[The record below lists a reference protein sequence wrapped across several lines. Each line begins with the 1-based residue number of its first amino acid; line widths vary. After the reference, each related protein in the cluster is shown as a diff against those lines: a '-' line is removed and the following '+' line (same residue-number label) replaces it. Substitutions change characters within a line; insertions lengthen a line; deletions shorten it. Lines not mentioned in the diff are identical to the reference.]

1 MFILFFYLLRARGM
15 NPSVH
20 QWMTLMEAL
29 DRDMANSSL
38 AQFYN
43 LCRCILVSSEAD
55 FDKFDEVFLEFFE
68 QVSERNKIPEER
80 AARSKDDT
88 MGDFMDW
95 LNNPSV
101 PPEIWYS
108 PEHMEILRRIDEL
121 LDRMLKKM
129 HELVGRG
136 GFSPVGSC
144 AVCTGCGACARGMT
158 FKEPTSAGQPEEEPQ
173 KIQDE
178 DALRLARE
186 RRFRDFRVDTV
197 LDIRQFQM
205 AFRRLR
211 RVSSRL
217 ELPETELDIDQTI
230 DKTAKN
236 GGLLKIAFR
245 KPRKNSI
252 KLLVLFDSDGSMQSY
267 QELANRLFQALDKAN
282 HFKDLQFF
290 YFHNCI
296 YDHLYKSP
304 LLIKGDWMDTK
315 AVMRNYGG
323 DYKVIFVGDASMADS
338 ELFAIGGNV
347 LIERSNYLPGV
358 QWLERLKRFYHKTV
372 WLNPIPKSDWNR
384 LYGGR
389 TIQVVG
395 KLFPMYELTT
405 KGLESA
411 IRHLMA
417 G

>member
-1 MFILFFYLLRARGM
+1 
-15 NPSVH
+15 
-20 QWMTLMEAL
+20 
-29 DRDMANSSL
+29 
-38 AQFYN
+38 
-43 LCRCILVSSEAD
+43 
-55 FDKFDEVFLEFFE
+55 
-68 QVSERNKIPEER
+68 
-80 AARSKDDT
+80 
-88 MGDFMDW
+88 
-95 LNNPSV
+95 
-101 PPEIWYS
+101 
-108 PEHMEILRRIDEL
+108 MEILRRLDEL

-129 HELVGRG
+129 RELAGRG
-136 GFSPVGSC
+136 EFSPVGAC

-158 FKEPTSAGQPEEEPQ
+158 FQEPASSAQPEEKSQ
-173 KIQDE
+173 GYQDE

-217 ELPETELDIDQTI
+217 ELPATELDVAQTI
-230 DKTAKN
+230 AKTAKN
-236 GGLLKIAFR
+236 GGMLKIAYR
-245 KPRKNSI
+245 RPRKNSI
-252 KLLVLFDSDGSMQSY
+252 KLLVLFDSDGSMQTY

-282 HFKDLQFF
+282 HFKDLRFF
-290 YFHNCI
+290 YFHNCV

-304 LLIKGDWMDTK
+304 LLIKGDWMETK
-315 AVMRNYGG
+315 AVYAQLRQRLQGH
-323 DYKVIFVGDASMADS
+323 FVGDASMADS

-347 LIERSNYLPGV
+347 LIERSNYLPGI